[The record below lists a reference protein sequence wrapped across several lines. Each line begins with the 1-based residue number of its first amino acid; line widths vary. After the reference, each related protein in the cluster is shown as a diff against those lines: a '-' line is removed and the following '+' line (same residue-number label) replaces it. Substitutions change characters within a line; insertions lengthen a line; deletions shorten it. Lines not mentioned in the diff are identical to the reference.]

1 MKWVITE
8 PRVTKKKKESKIRKK
23 NIEDKGNLS
32 NDLKKKCFSSNIR
45 PKVLKEGNFKK

>member
-8 PRVTKKKKESKIRKK
+8 PRLTKKKKESKIREK

-32 NDLKKKCFSSNIR
+32 NDPEKKCFSSNSR
-45 PKVLKEGNFKK
+45 HEVLKEGNFKK